1 MADSSLAQDLILE
14 ILEPNSAPDQV
25 VIGTE
30 TITNTTYIEGVT
42 SCKEEETCLPSDGL
56 LSTGSAAYTDCTIF
70 DINLLHSTWYTPKSL
85 ASTGNNYQFAN
96 SPNSSNGLS
105 GIGAGNTI
113 YIPES
118 NPTLEKYT
126 VEFVMKN
133 KGATSFMDF
142 DPAPLAESVP
152 NQVEFGNGYN
162 CKESDGPSPAGT
174 VSNYTASWDWSTN
187 ILNGANCGIGG
198 GSGWTNLRL
207 APSTVAG
214 GISGSSVP
222 PNYNPN
228 TYEITAT
235 TNNETYL
242 IDYKFNLFNYDQDEF
257 AYYNVNLRW
266 IKTDVGGGI
275 TVVQGSSTNSTTM
288 GVGGQLIFMNIFT
301 VPLNIGEKLSAQF
314 QAASDICQDR
324 SNTSTCRFTL
334 TTGAPSA
341 SGTDPKNP
349 AGKSLYCYPTP
360 ETEQFYLSGFE
371 YIRKGS
377 FADFISFSQWINN
390 FFPDTAL
397 GLVQGAL
404 DYYNPTLPVNA
415 WVAYSKLSSSVYWNA
430 NGPDPGLLVLT
441 KRKSGV
447 IQKLTGL
454 IPGETYKL
462 ELYLSPTNAIGP
474 SDPKVSFIH
483 ATETTINAQYIFTGT
498 GLKTQTFVASSTS
511 DTIIIDFEDFNNSS
525 YPYTSAKIQN
535 VSVKLLDPAAF
546 IPPDPKVFIFDIAEG
561 DGPYLYCRGPGKEN
575 LYNYIRDNV
584 SLPSNDPEY
593 IRQLLQTYR
602 CVISNLIH
610 SASVSYSDPISG
622 PYSYK
627 YYNSQNHDKGV
638 LCSFVD
644 KSVGNS
650 WYRWVYQS
658 WNSSLG
664 QYQAPAAPPA
674 EQLGNVRFF
683 SQHHNS
689 VWNKSGIY
697 QKLSGLT
704 PGVSYTL
711 TVNLS
716 LTGSGHVFLA
726 AMSGGNGVAMTTI
739 NTASQLATNSV
750 HTLTWVAVGT
760 DDNIV
765 INYYNTINGTISMD
779 TASVQPTSG
788 PANEFVVNGTSF
800 SGLNTSNLFE
810 STSNSL
816 YHLFYYVPIV
826 IPGIYKTPGYED
838 NGTVGFR
845 AWGDIMGGKG
855 SGWTVETSFKDPENV
870 NVKHVMGSD
879 PLYLDYWTTIMGWT
893 EYPIFEYYT
902 RFIQT
907 QALPIIFIPDQFHG
921 TDWETITNCI
931 DILQHA
937 WPEQNWMHPNNM
949 PAPEGASLIVSSYS
963 VKIITGANA
972 TTTGVYSES
981 IFDGFH
987 HNRDIFTFEATDVE
1001 SSCKFNVNFIKKSD
1015 IVFGKYPITTT
1026 TTRDVYEEHNL
1037 SYHLGTWNYL
1047 EVLDRKENPV
1057 ALNFFS
1063 QDLKEVT
1070 KRTGGFSKTFELPAS
1085 NYNQRILKT
1094 LSGVGS
1100 ERAGEEII
1108 WKKARLKSNG
1118 VYVFKGYARIEQVM
1132 TGEGG
1137 MYTCHLLEDPTVWPQ
1152 LLGDN
1157 RLCDL
1162 EFDSHTKDY
1171 NTVVNS
1177 WNSNQSLIDYVYAFA
1192 NYGEWNNTTPNTPH
1206 NLLDFHPSI
1215 YVKSIVDK
1223 IFSTIGYTVQS
1234 NFFESAE
1241 FKKLVI
1247 PHTSGEEYTN
1257 IEELL
1262 GEDGSH
1268 YALAERASEDYY
1280 YLDDCD
1286 CGAGVLDAGEDEYI
1300 QDQPTL
1306 NINTDLGGNFTGPS
1320 STQAGGGGTTTS
1332 GNPAK
1337 GYVAPFSGRYFVK
1350 FNAKQKVAA
1359 GTSWG
1364 SGWYGVSGSRIV
1376 VNGKVTRKLTVASF
1390 APITTTSPAD
1400 GSQPPDLYYNFI
1412 GNDMAVHAPSNP
1424 STYGLHVNP
1433 PYNMTGSAGCRTYS
1447 DDASSWINMGF
1458 ECEINLLAGDVVW
1471 YQVQSSNFEC
1481 FYDRGLKVK
1490 EQSFMVYPLA
1500 EQTGAVPAVEVN
1512 LGKSLP
1518 CVKQKDFLKGL
1529 TDLFNLHWLS
1539 DDDSL
1544 VVSCEPYDDFY
1555 GAGEIQDWTKKIDK
1569 TSWTDTF
1576 LIEELARL
1584 IKFQY
1589 DPESGDDL
1597 VRLIDESN
1605 FETTLAPLWSYH
1617 LTPTQD
1623 LYKKK
1628 EMIMGTTLFSPTMS
1642 VRDRTFGTSSAPASS
1657 PVMPAFWQD
1666 ESQIAW
1672 LETQD
1677 RPENSLKFN
1686 IRIQNYYGRYK
1697 SGYFYIIDEN
1707 AVLRYHNQ
1715 YPTGAPG
1722 FHYPYMDTTFQKF
1735 GSNTHIPLAKVFSLK
1750 WHDSYGTSST
1760 PEYYPGLYTRY
1771 YSRIIDK
1778 INGGVALR
1786 TCEMNLN
1793 QNDIASFN
1801 YRDIIHLKIDEVST
1815 YWIVNKIIDY
1825 KPGRNELTKV
1835 ELVEWKYG
1843 ISERQMASAK
1853 LRGDNPVTSAT
1864 REFTSNSNLMPQV
1877 VSSEN
1882 TYNNAV
1888 AVNKKPTAR
1897 QLLINKNSG
1906 ISLENN
1912 SGNSTVGN
1920 GIAIGYGLTANKNQM
1935 VVGQYNVNDAQ
1946 SLFQVGNGYLDVTG
1960 EIVNQTALNVTKS
1973 GVDFFGGEIVSNFKI
1988 GEHTI
1993 TQDVYYTDKEGL
2005 TRKLYLNS
2013 KVSKSSNT
2021 ETNEGNQNN
2030 NEY

>member
-14 ILEPNSAPDQV
+14 ILEPDSNSDV
-25 VIGTE
+25 LIGTE
-30 TITNTTYIEGVT
+30 TDTNTTYIDGVT

-70 DINLLHSTWYTPKSL
+70 DINLLHPQWYTPKSL

-96 SPNSSNGLS
+96 SPGSSNGMS
-105 GIGAGNTI
+105 GVGVGNTI

-126 VEFVMKN
+126 VEFVIKN
-133 KGATSFMDF
+133 KGATSFMNF
-142 DPAPLAESVP
+142 DPAPLAENIP

-162 CKESDGPSPAGT
+162 CEESDRPSPSGT

-187 ILNGANCGIGG
+187 ILNGENCGIVG

-242 IDYKFNLFNYDQDEF
+242 IDYQFKLFNYDQDEF
-257 AYYNVNLRW
+257 AYYDVNLRW

-275 TVVQGSSTNSTTM
+275 TVVQGSSTNSTTL
-288 GVGGQLIFMNIFT
+288 GVGGQLIFMNTFT
-301 VPLNIGEKLSAQF
+301 VSLNIGEKLSAQF
-314 QAASDICQDR
+314 QAAADICQDR

-334 TTGAPSA
+334 NTGTSSA
-341 SGTDPKNP
+341 SGVTPENP

-377 FADFISFSQWINN
+377 FADFIAFSQWINN
-390 FFPDTAL
+390 FFPSTAL

-415 WVAYSKLSSSVYWNA
+415 WVAYSKLSNSVYWNA

-441 KRKSGV
+441 KSKSGV
-447 IQKLTGL
+447 IQKLKGL

-474 SDPKVSFIH
+474 SDPTVSFIH
-483 ATETTINAQYIFTGT
+483 ATETTINAQYVFTGT

-511 DTIIIDFEDFNNSS
+511 DTIIIDFEDFNSSS

-535 VSVKLLDPAAF
+535 VSVTLLDPTAF

-575 LYNYIRDNV
+575 LYNYIRDEG
-584 SLPSNDPEY
+584 SLPSNDPEL
-593 IRQLLQTYR
+593 IRRLLQTYR

-610 SASVSYSDPISG
+610 SASVSYSDPISNSS
-622 PYSYK
+622 SYK
-627 YYNSQNHDKGV
+627 YYNSEDHDKGV

-644 KSVGNS
+644 KSAGTS
-650 WYRWVYQS
+650 WYRWAYQS

-664 QYQAPAAPPA
+664 QYQAPAGPPT
-674 EQLGNVRFF
+674 EQFGNVRFF
-683 SQHHNS
+683 AQHYNG

-697 QKLSGLT
+697 QKLVGLT

-716 LTGSGHVFLA
+716 VTDSGYVHLVAL
-726 AMSGGNGVAMTTI
+726 SGGNGVSMTTI
-739 NTASQLATNSV
+739 NTATQLATSSV

-760 DDNIV
+760 DDNII
-765 INYYNTINGTISMD
+765 INYYSTFNGTITMD

-810 STSNSL
+810 SISNSL
-816 YHLFYYVPIV
+816 FHLFHYVPIV

-845 AWGDIMGGKG
+845 AWGDIMDGNG

-870 NVKHVMGSD
+870 NVKHVMGSS
-879 PLYLDYWTTIMGWT
+879 PLYSHYWTTIMGWT
-893 EYPIFEYYT
+893 EYPIFEYYA

-907 QALPIIFIPDQFHG
+907 QTLPIISG
-921 TDWETITNCI
+921 TDWETITNCVH
-931 DILQHA
+931 ILQHA

-949 PAPEGASLIVSSYS
+949 PAPEGASLIVSSYA

-987 HNRDIFTFEATDVE
+987 HNRDIFTFKSTEAD

-1026 TTRDVYEEHNL
+1026 TTRDIYEEHNL
-1037 SYHLGTWNYL
+1037 SYHSGTWNHL
-1047 EVLDRKENPV
+1047 EVLNRKENPV

-1100 ERAGEEII
+1100 ERAGDEII

-1137 MYTCHLLEDPTVWPQ
+1137 MYTCHLLEDPTVWPE
-1152 LLGDN
+1152 LLGDD

-1162 EFDSHTKDY
+1162 EFDSHTKDLD
-1171 NTVVNS
+1171 TVVSS
-1177 WNSNQSLIDYVYAFA
+1177 WSSNQAWVDYVYAFA

-1215 YVKSIVDK
+1215 YVKNIVNK
-1223 IFSTIGYTVQS
+1223 IFNTIGYTVKS
-1234 NFFESAE
+1234 SFFETPE

-1262 GEDGSH
+1262 GESGSH
-1268 YALAERASEDYY
+1268 YAMAEKAAEEYY
-1280 YLDDCD
+1280 YTVDCD
-1286 CGAGVLDAGEDEYI
+1286 CGWGIYDIGEEEYI

-1332 GNPAK
+1332 GSPAK
-1337 GYVAPFSGRYFVK
+1337 GYVVPFSGRYFIK
-1350 FNAKQKVAA
+1350 FNAQQDVDQ
-1359 GTSWG
+1359 GWTWG
-1364 SGWYGVSGSRIV
+1364 GWYGFTGSRIV
-1376 VNGKVTRKLTVASF
+1376 VNGKVTTGTNTVTF
-1390 APITTTSPAD
+1390 APIQTVSIN
-1400 GSQPPDLYYNFI
+1400 PPNYSGALHNNFI
-1412 GNDMAVHAPSNP
+1412 GNDMEYNLPSNP
-1424 STYGLHVNP
+1424 YPLGLHENP
-1433 PYNMTGSAGCRTYS
+1433 PYNMTGSAGCYATGN
-1447 DDASSWINMGF
+1447 AAQSWINMGF
-1458 ECEINLLAGDVVW
+1458 ECEIDLQAGDVVW
-1471 YQVQSSNFEC
+1471 YQIQSMNTSC
-1481 FYDRGLKVK
+1481 SYDKGLKVK
-1490 EQSFMVYPLA
+1490 EQTFMVYPLL
-1500 EQTGAVPAVEVN
+1500 EQTGAVPGLEVN
-1512 LGKSLP
+1512 LGRSLP

-1539 DDDSL
+1539 DDDAL
-1544 VVSCEPYDDFY
+1544 TIWCEPYDDFY
-1555 GAGEIQDWTKKIDK
+1555 GAGEIQDWSKKIDK

-1576 LIEELARL
+1576 LIDELARL

-1589 DPESGDDL
+1589 DPDSSDDL

-1605 FETTLAPLWSYH
+1605 FDTTLDPLWSH
-1617 LTPTQD
+1617 HVTPSQD
-1623 LYKKK
+1623 LYRKK
-1628 EMIMGTTLFSPTMS
+1628 EMKMGTTLFSPTMS
-1642 VRDRTFGTSSAPASS
+1642 VRDRTFNDSLIPSKSTR
-1657 PVMPAFWQD
+1657 MPAFWQD

-1677 RPENSLKFN
+1677 RPEKSLKFN
-1686 IRIQNYYGRYK
+1686 IRIQNYYGRK
-1697 SGYFYIIDEN
+1697 WTGSFKIIDEN
-1707 AVLRYHNQ
+1707 AVTHDFLASTDF
-1715 YPTGAPG
+1715 TG
-1722 FHYPYMDTTFQKF
+1722 YPYMDTCYQLSAAAGHAHPNLDT
-1735 GSNTHIPLAKVFSLK
+1735 IFSLK
-1750 WHDSYGTSST
+1750 WNDSYGNLS
-1760 PEYYPGLYTRY
+1760 EYYPGLYARY

-1786 TCEMNLN
+1786 TCQMNLN

-1801 YRDIIHLKIDEVST
+1801 YRDIIHLKIDGVAT
-1815 YWIVNKIIDY
+1815 YWTVNKIIDY
-1825 KPGRNELTKV
+1825 KPGSNELTKV

-1843 ISERQMASAK
+1843 ISEKQMAGVR

-1877 VSSEN
+1877 IPSEN
-1882 TYNNAV
+1882 TYNNVV
-1888 AVNKKPTAR
+1888 AVNQKPTAR
-1897 QLLINKNSG
+1897 PLLINKNSG
-1906 ISLENN
+1906 ISLQNN

-1935 VVGQYNVNDAQ
+1935 IVGQYNVNDAQ

-2013 KVSKSSNT
+2013 KGSNSSND